1 MFENNSREEITYN
14 NQTGQQFMHRASS
27 SNPAVPE
34 HVTDSI
40 LPPYNYDVSV
50 IRPAWVL
57 FCIS

>member
-27 SNPAVPE
+27 NPAVPE

-40 LPPYNYDVSV
+40 LPPYNYDVS
-50 IRPAWVL
+50 L
-57 FCIS
+57 S